1 MFQMLRYLYVM
12 ALLPIAT
19 LAQSFYL
26 TSQPDPIVLRDSIQT
41 ITWKSS
47 LPLQEVEV
55 DLYQTSRFIKK
66 LGETNQ
72 NSGTFAWHVGSN
84 PICGD
89 DYFIKVSVLSTNQTR
104 AWANTDTF
112 QLCDTIKFNMVYL
125 CFLLLIP
132 LLCCLFSKKRKEF
145 NHFDKS
151 GLDTP
156 LPVAH
161 VVTGQVV
168 SNQTQAQTTQ
178 AIPSPTYIPSAPS
191 VVAVSNPVYDN
202 RSSRSSGSR
211 SQWGTAAAGFA
222 AGVVADELLH
232 HGGHHHRDDFGCS
245 DFGGGNS
252 TTSDFGCGD
261 FGASDFGGGGGDSSG
276 GFS

>member
-1 MFQMLRYLYVM
+1 MFRMIRYLYVM
-12 ALLPIAT
+12 ALVPAAA

-84 PICGD
+84 PICGE

-132 LLCCLFSKKRKEF
+132 LLCCLFSKKRKES
-145 NHFDKS
+145 NRFDKS

-161 VVTGQVV
+161 VVTGQMV
-168 SNQTQAQTTQ
+168 SNQTQAQPTQ

-191 VVAVSNPVYDN
+191 APSVLAVSNPVYDN

-232 HGGHHHRDDFGCS
+232 HGGHHHRDN

-252 TTSDFGCGD
+252 TTSDFGGGD

>member
-1 MFQMLRYLYVM
+1 MFWMLRYLYVM
-12 ALLPIAT
+12 VLLPIAT

-26 TSQPDPIVLRDSIQT
+26 TSQPDPVVLRDSIQT

-47 LPLQEVEV
+47 LSLQEVEV

-66 LGETNQ
+66 LGATNQ

-112 QLCDTIKFNMVYL
+112 QLCDTIKFNMLYL

-132 LLCCLFSKKRKEF
+132 LLCCLFSKKRKES
-145 NHFDKS
+145 NRFDTL
-151 GLDTP
+151 GLETP

-161 VVTGQVV
+161 VVPGQVV
-168 SNQTQAQTTQ
+168 TQQTQVQQAQ
-178 AIPSPTYIPSAPS
+178 AIPSTNYIPSAPS
-191 VVAVSNPVYDN
+191 VVTVSNPVYDN
-202 RSSRSSGSR
+202 RSRSSCR

-222 AGVVADELLH
+222 AGAVADELLH
-232 HGGHHHRDDFGCS
+232 HGGHHHRDNDFG
-245 DFGGGNS
+245 
-252 TTSDFGCGD
+252 TSDFGTGD